1 MEKTKRSAVV
11 PVDMGWSDLGSWD
24 AIWANA
30 ARDAN
35 GNALSGPCEVLDVK
49 NTIVQS
55 DDSMLTTVIGLS
67 DIMVVSSADAVL
79 VAPRDVTG
87 EIKTLVEN
95 LKALGR
101 KEATEHRRVHRPWG
115 HYVTMS
121 LGELHR
127 VNRILINPGQ
137 RFSLQKHYHRS
148 EHWIIVKG
156 TGEITVNGDVRILHE
171 NESSYIPIGAVHR
184 LANPGLIPLELIEVQ
199 VGTYLGEDDI
209 VRLEDAYNRL
219 S

>member
-1 MEKTKRSAVV
+1 
-11 PVDMGWSDLGSWD
+11 
-24 AIWANA
+24 
-30 ARDAN
+30 
-35 GNALSGPCEVLDVK
+35 
-49 NTIVQS
+49 
-55 DDSMLTTVIGLS
+55 MLTTVIGLS

-79 VAPRDVTG
+79 VAPRTVTG

-95 LKALGR
+95 LKAAGR

-115 HYVTMS
+115 HYVTMN

-127 VNRILINPGQ
+127 VNRIVINPGQ

-171 NESSYIPIGAVHR
+171 NESTYIPIGAVHR

-209 VRLEDAYNRL
+209 VRLEDVYNRL
-219 S
+219 A